1 MDLKWIS
8 EIKLTQGE
16 NTTTT
21 EELKSYSLLVDFKR
35 DGRWLSSTID
45 EWLDFLLLETSPAF
59 EL

>member
-45 EWLDFLLLETSPAF
+45 KWLDFLLLETSPAF